1 MIRRRRDNH
10 FAAAFLNKIREVTAI
25 FKDIK
30 LIATDMDGTFV
41 KKGAF
46 ELAPEDF
53 DLIRALKSKGIIF
66 AAASGRPYGSMRR
79 MFAPVAGNMM
89 FICDNG
95 CNIMWQGKNIYLRP
109 MNREACFAL
118 ADYVQTL
125 PEEYEGV
132 MCTIDSYVM
141 MPKNDR
147 DVLSLLW
154 DWNMSVRAVERADK
168 VIDDVVKFSIF
179 NRNGISAEFSDM
191 MKSEWGGR
199 VPHIT
204 ASCREWLDFQ
214 DGDKGDGLR
223 VAAERLGIPLAGVA
237 AFGDSDN
244 DIEMLKSAGYSY
256 AMTEAAG
263 EVKACAGYE
272 CADVR
277 DVLRELLAQQP

>member
-1 MIRRRRDNH
+1 MTD
-10 FAAAFLNKIREVTAI
+10 I

-30 LIATDMDGTFV
+30 LVAADMDGTFV

-53 DLIRALKSKGIIF
+53 DLIRNLKAKGIIF
-66 AAASGRPYGSMRR
+66 AAASGRPYGGLRR
-79 MFAPVAGNMM
+79 MFAPVADDMM

-95 CNIMWQGKNIYLRP
+95 SNIMWQGKNIYLRP

-147 DVLSLLW
+147 DVFFVLK
-154 DWNMSVRAVERADK
+154 DWNMSVRVVDSADK
-168 VIDDVVKFSIF
+168 VGDDVVKFSIF
-179 NRNGISAEFSDM
+179 NRNGISAEFSDR
-191 MKSEWGGR
+191 MKSKWGDK

-204 ASCREWLDFQ
+204 TSCREWLDFQ

-223 VAAERLGIPLAGVA
+223 VAAERLGIPLTEIA

-244 DIEMLKSAGYSY
+244 DMEMLKSAGFSY
-256 AMTEAAG
+256 AMKAADS
-263 EVKACAGYE
+263 EVKACAAYE
-272 CADVR
+272 CEDVR
-277 DVLRELLAQQP
+277 DVLRELLAQH